1 MNQNK
6 LPNFIIAGVNKAG
19 TTSVFQYLNGH
30 SEVCCSRDKETGYFL
45 PFRYGKPAIPVEI
58 YKEQFL
64 DCKNSKIIMEATPGY
79 FYGGFPLAQAI
90 ENTVQDNCRILII
103 LREPVSRLVSFYR
116 AKKKNLEL
124 DRNMDLK
131 SYVNV
136 CMNMAKQEVILKE
149 NNRFTGVISG
159 FYADYIDD
167 WVSVFGKNLKIM
179 FFDDLN
185 ANPKQFMSGLCSW
198 LDIDAEYFDQF
209 NFEIENKTFA
219 YKNRLIQEI
228 AIGINRNAARFWRK
242 NPMMK
247 KWIRKQYF
255 KVNKSEERD
264 VNDND
269 TMNFITSL
277 YLPYNL
283 KLKQFLIEKGING
296 LPPWLN
302 I

>member
-1 MNQNK
+1 MSQNK

-30 SEVCCSRDKETGYFL
+30 PEVCCSRDKETGFFL

-79 FYGGFPLAQAI
+79 FYGGLPLAQAI
-90 ENTVQDNCRILII
+90 KNTVQSNCRILII

-136 CMNMAKQEVILKE
+136 CMNMTKQEVMLQE

-179 FFDDLN
+179 FYDDLN
-185 ANPKQFMSGLCSW
+185 ANPKQFMNGLCSW
-198 LDIDAEYFDQF
+198 LEIDAEYFDQF
-209 NFEIENKTFA
+209 NFEIENT
-219 YKNRLIQEI
+219 
-228 AIGINRNAARFWRK
+228 
-242 NPMMK
+242 
-247 KWIRKQYF
+247 
-255 KVNKSEERD
+255 
-264 VNDND
+264 
-269 TMNFITSL
+269 
-277 YLPYNL
+277 
-283 KLKQFLIEKGING
+283 
-296 LPPWLN
+296 
-302 I
+302 